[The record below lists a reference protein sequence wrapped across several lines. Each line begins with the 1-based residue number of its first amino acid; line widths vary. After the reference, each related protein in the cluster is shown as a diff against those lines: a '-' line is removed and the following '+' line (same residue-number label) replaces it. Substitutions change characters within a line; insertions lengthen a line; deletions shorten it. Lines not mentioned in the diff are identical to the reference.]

1 MSNPTAPLT
10 LQILADPTMADDE
23 TLLAAGASLN
33 RELTDAAL
41 AERIE
46 PVTAGPAAPGTK
58 SGELIT
64 AGALLLAVL
73 PATVPALVVFLKE
86 WTLRNRP
93 LRIKVT
99 DGERSVE
106 VDGFDPASMD
116 EAALLALVDKLKTR
130 VERVEE

>member
-1 MSNPTAPLT
+1 
-10 LQILADPTMADDE
+10 
-23 TLLAAGASLN
+23 
-33 RELTDAAL
+33 
-41 AERIE
+41 
-46 PVTAGPAAPGTK
+46 
-58 SGELIT
+58 
-64 AGALLLAVL
+64 
-73 PATVPALVVFLKE
+73 VPALVVFLKE